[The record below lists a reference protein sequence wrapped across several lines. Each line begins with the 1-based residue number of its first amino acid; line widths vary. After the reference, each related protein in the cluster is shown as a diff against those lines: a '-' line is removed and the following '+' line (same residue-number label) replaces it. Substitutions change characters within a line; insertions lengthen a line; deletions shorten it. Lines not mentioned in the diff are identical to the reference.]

1 MIIQLWMEM
10 DPGEFLAYSSLRG
23 TELECSY
30 LLSGVDTSLIWA
42 WGTERRESATRNMQ
56 EL

>member
-1 MIIQLWMEM
+1 MEM